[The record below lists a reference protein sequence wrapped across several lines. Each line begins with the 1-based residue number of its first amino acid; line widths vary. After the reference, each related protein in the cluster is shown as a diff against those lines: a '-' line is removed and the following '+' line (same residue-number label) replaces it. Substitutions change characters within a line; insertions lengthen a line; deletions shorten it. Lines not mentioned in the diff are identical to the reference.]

1 MNIDINVDLLTGI
14 DDTVNIETNNFNLVY
29 KTLDFAY
36 LKFRRYYNTDNR
48 LTFNITGGYQYL
60 TCDEYNNCEF
70 KGTDTYLKINKL
82 VTLTNVIFDIDIKV
96 ELNNKSNNIIIITNE
111 NVMFNEKHKIDIKE
125 IHYNTNKSYPLV
137 KLINNNGSLNILSD
151 IIIKVCRQFTL
162 VNNRNILKCKFPIVE
177 CQGGTIFYSEDSAE
191 LIEIVGDKSENS
203 NIIIKNGI
211 ISGYLYNTKTYN
223 NFKVVD
229 CYNNL
234 IISGI
239 TFNLKYEQK
248 VILFNIRSDHI
259 KDQNKRMNMGDLIL
273 IENCY
278 LSSDSNIILS
288 NINNITKINTKL
300 ININYNKISEK
311 VKKIKDDYIITDEDA
326 KIFHINDTEKIIN
339 IKVPN
344 TLKLES
350 SEIYFRK
357 INEMSRNKI
366 IITIDNCHKNSTGT
380 IILDRTHPEI
390 IIYEDE
396 GIFYT
401 K

>member
-1 MNIDINVDLLTGI
+1 MNININVDLLSGI
-14 DDTVNIETNNFNLVY
+14 DNTVNIETQNLNLVY

-48 LTFNITGGYQYL
+48 LIFNITGGYQYL

-70 KGTDTYLKINKL
+70 KGIDTYLKINKL
-82 VTLTNVIFDIDIKV
+82 VSLTNVIFDIDINV
-96 ELNNKSNNIIIITNE
+96 ELNNKSNNIIIITND
-111 NVMFNEKHKIDIKE
+111 NVMFNEKHKINIKE
-125 IHYNTNKSYPLV
+125 INYNTNKSYPFV
-137 KLINNNGSLNILSD
+137 KLINNNGNLNILSN
-151 IIIKVCRQFTL
+151 IIIKVCREFTL
-162 VNNRNILKCKFPIVE
+162 VNNRNILICKLPIIE

-191 LIEIVGDKSENS
+191 LTEIVDNKSENS
-203 NIIIKNGI
+203 DIIIKNGI
-211 ISGYLYNTKTYN
+211 ISGYLYNTKSYN
-223 NFKVVD
+223 NFKLVD

-239 TFNLKYEQK
+239 AFNIKYEQK
-248 VILFNIRSDHI
+248 VILFNIRSDNI
-259 KDQNKRMNMGDLIL
+259 KNPNKRINIGDLML
-273 IENCY
+273 IENSY
-278 LSSDSNIILS
+278 LSSDTNIMLT
-288 NINNITKINTKL
+288 NIKNITKINTKL

-311 VKKIKDDYIITDEDA
+311 VKKIKDDYILTDEDV
-326 KIFHINDTEKIIN
+326 KIFHINDTDKIIN

-344 TLKLES
+344 TLKLGT